1 MSRMTNRVFLLTLTV
16 LLLGLPAVGDTQS
29 TSPSLNGTQSVVPLS
44 QQPTAFD
51 TTTTAGAAGGV
62 TPAQVAPGVNTAV
75 SSSIGKSFGTVGRG
89 LPGFP
94 GGPPLNGTPGV
105 GDTSTSSMRPKTIP
119 PLLCD
124 PAVDI
129 PC

>member
-1 MSRMTNRVFLLTLTV
+1 MPRLINRLLVLIG
-16 LLLGLPAVGDTQS
+16 LLLSLPAIGTAQS
-29 TSPSLNGTQSVVPLS
+29 TSPSLNGTQSIVPLS
-44 QQPTAFD
+44 QQAATLSEPAAA
-51 TTTTAGAAGGV
+51 AGAAGGT
-62 TPAQVAPGVNTAV
+62 TPAQVAPGTNTAV

-94 GGPPLNGTPGV
+94 GGPPVNSTPGG
-105 GDTSTSSMRPKTIP
+105 GDTPASFIRPQTIP

>member
-1 MSRMTNRVFLLTLTV
+1 MRSTANRLFLSTV
-16 LLLGLPAVGDTQS
+16 LLLGLPVVGEGQT

-44 QQPTAFD
+44 QQAATSD
-51 TTTTAGAAGGV
+51 TTTAAGAAGGV

-94 GGPPLNGTPGV
+94 GGPPLNSPPGVGV
-105 GDTSTSSMRPKTIP
+105 GDTSTSIMRPQTIP

>member
-1 MSRMTNRVFLLTLTV
+1 MQGIINRLIVVTALV
-16 LLLGLPAVGDTQS
+16 SMPSVGAAQT

-44 QQPTAFD
+44 QQATTLSETA
-51 TTTTAGAAGGV
+51 AAGG
-62 TPAQVAPGVNTAV
+62 TAAGTQAQVAPGINTAV

-94 GGPPLNGTPGV
+94 GGPPINSTPGG
-105 GDTSTSSMRPKTIP
+105 GDTPASLTRPQTIP

>member
-1 MSRMTNRVFLLTLTV
+1 MQAVINRLFVLMA
-16 LLLGLPAVGDTQS
+16 LLLGLPSVSTAQS
-29 TSPSLNGTQSVVPLS
+29 TSPSLNGTQSIVPLS
-44 QQPTAFD
+44 QQAATLSETAAA
-51 TTTTAGAAGGV
+51 AGPAGGV
-62 TPAQVAPGVNTAV
+62 TPAQVAPGINTAV

-94 GGPPLNGTPGV
+94 GGPPVNSTPG
-105 GDTSTSSMRPKTIP
+105 GADTPASLMRPQTIP

>member
-1 MSRMTNRVFLLTLTV
+1 MQVLINRLLVLIA
-16 LLLGLPAVGDTQS
+16 LLLGLPSLGTAQT

-44 QQPTAFD
+44 QQSTALSAAG
-51 TTTTAGAAGGV
+51 TAGPAGGI
-62 TPAQVAPGVNTAV
+62 TPSQVAPGINTEV

-94 GGPPLNGTPGV
+94 GGPPLNGTPG
-105 GDTSTSSMRPKTIP
+105 GSLTPPASLTRPQTIP

>member
-1 MSRMTNRVFLLTLTV
+1 MQSIINRLLVLTALV
-16 LLLGLPAVGDTQS
+16 SMPSVGTAQT

-44 QQPTAFD
+44 QQATTLSETA
-51 TTTTAGAAGGV
+51 TAGGAAGGG
-62 TPAQVAPGVNTAV
+62 TQAQVAPGINTAV

-94 GGPPLNGTPGV
+94 GGPPINSTPGG
-105 GDTSTSSMRPKTIP
+105 GDSPASLMRPQTIP

>member
-1 MSRMTNRVFLLTLTV
+1 MQRTTNRLFLMTV
-16 LLLGLPAVGDTQS
+16 LLFGLPGVGATQT
-29 TSPSLNGTQSVVPLS
+29 TSPSLNGTQSIAPLL
-44 QQPTAFD
+44 QQPGASDATTA
-51 TTTTAGAAGGV
+51 AGAAGGV
-62 TPAQVAPGVNTAV
+62 TPAQVAPGVNTAA

-94 GGPPLNGTPGV
+94 GGPPLNSAPGV
-105 GDTSTSSMRPKTIP
+105 SDTPTSIMRPQLIP

>member
-1 MSRMTNRVFLLTLTV
+1 MPRTINRLFLSAV
-16 LLLGLPAVGDTQS
+16 LLLGLPAVGATQT

-44 QQPTAFD
+44 QQSTASD
-51 TTTTAGAAGGV
+51 TTTATGAAGGV
-62 TPAQVAPGVNTAV
+62 TPTQVAPGINTAV

-105 GDTSTSSMRPKTIP
+105 GDASTSIMRPQTIP

>member
-1 MSRMTNRVFLLTLTV
+1 MQVLINRLLVPMV
-16 LLLGLPAVGDTQS
+16 LLLGLPAVGTAQS
-29 TSPSLNGTQSVVPLS
+29 TSPSLNGTQSIVPLS
-44 QQPTAFD
+44 QQATTLSETAAAPG
-51 TTTTAGAAGGV
+51 TAGGV
-62 TPAQVAPGVNTAV
+62 TPAQVAPGIGTAA

-94 GGPPLNGTPGV
+94 GGPPVNSTPGGV
-105 GDTSTSSMRPKTIP
+105 NTPASLMRPQTIP